1 MADEHADAA
10 KKHAEE
16 TKKRLGEER
25 AAREKASKEGAKAAG
40 DVKPTPTQEEA
51 DMAASGVYLSE
62 HEDDGSGPDP
72 NVAANQRQQTGR
84 GLQSQNPAMRPG
96 PRPPDDRAGISVAR
110 SGPAHR

>member
-1 MADEHADAA
+1 MKMADEHADAA
-10 KKHAEE
+10 KKHADE

-72 NVAANQRQQTGR
+72 NVPQTKDAKQAEAGKPKA
-84 GLQSQNPAMRPG
+84 GYAT
-96 PRPPDDRAGISVAR
+96 RASTAG
-110 SGPAHR
+110 

>member
-72 NVAANQRQQTGR
+72 NVAQTKDTKQAEAGKPKS
-84 GLQSQNPAMRPG
+84 GYAT
-96 PRPPDDRAGISVAR
+96 RASTAG
-110 SGPAHR
+110 